1 MQETVNW
8 SSKLTFSRERWS
20 RKNARRIGGKHNAVR
35 QADSGFGGKCS
46 RKSNEAPLRPDLP
59 LPVGRLNLTNFATGR
74 TPRAGSQQSILIKVK
89 EESEKVGLKLNI
101 QKSKIMA
108 SGLITS

>member
-1 MQETVNW
+1 MVGGQPPVNV
-8 SSKLTFSRERWS
+8 
-20 RKNARRIGGKHNAVR
+20 RKVGEKHNAVR

-74 TPRAGSQQSILIKVK
+74 TPRAGSRYTPGPLEAPGPYV
-89 EESEKVGLKLNI
+89 
-101 QKSKIMA
+101 A
-108 SGLITS
+108 